1 MRIGDLRRHRAY
13 NQRSEIR
20 SQRSE
25 STILIL
31 FLKSEIRNSKS
42 SRCCHLALPSLG
54 HYAAPSFV
62 LRGIGQTT
70 EDDSRQSTEDRREDS
85 QAG

>member
-1 MRIGDLRRHRAY
+1 MEHRAY

-31 FLKSEIRNSKS
+31 FLKSEIRNHLVAANWL
-42 SRCCHLALPSLG
+42 RRHEVTTLRCHLS
-54 HYAAPSFV
+54 
-62 LRGIGQTT
+62 
-70 EDDSRQSTEDRREDS
+70 
-85 QAG
+85 

>member
-1 MRIGDLRRHRAY
+1 MEHRAY

-31 FLKSEIRNSKS
+31 FLKSEIRNSQFEIIS
-42 SRCCHLALPSLG
+42 LLPSG
-54 HYAAPSFV
+54 FAVICPKRYRPDD
-62 LRGIGQTT
+62 RG
-70 EDDSRQSTEDRREDS
+70 RQSTEYGRQKRRQPS
-85 QAG
+85 RLNKICGS